1 MNEYCVNAVAPDAS
15 SSSTRLEDLSY
26 RINEV
31 CELANIVE
39 NSYNKALVRN
49 LGVKSQEVSKEIDD
63 SGLINLM
70 LTRMNYVELVLKS
83 VYTYLERV

>member
-1 MNEYCVNAVAPDAS
+1 MDKYCANEIALDA

-26 RINEV
+26 RINEI
-31 CELANIVE
+31 CELSSAVE

-49 LGVKSQEVSKEIDD
+49 LGVESREIPKETDD

-70 LTRMNYVELVLKS
+70 LTRMNYIELVLKS